1 MPTEEEFR
9 ELDLLLGDARNEI
22 NTLRRQLRAALDS
35 NWKASMPYP
44 TWPFTR
50 VNPKEL
56 MKAERMWQRQNKTDP
71 LEGMEEA
78 PL

>member
-1 MPTEEEFR
+1 MKSTRSDDNSEQHLTKPY
-9 ELDLLLGDARNEI
+9 GY
-22 NTLRRQLRAALDS
+22 DS

-71 LEGMEEA
+71 LEDMEEA

>member
-1 MPTEEEFR
+1 
-9 ELDLLLGDARNEI
+9 
-22 NTLRRQLRAALDS
+22 
-35 NWKASMPYP
+35 MPYP